1 MRIGIL
7 GTGALAEGL
16 GRGWAHAGHELVI
29 GGRSRAKA
37 DALAERLGG
46 AARAA
51 SPREVVT
58 GRDAVLLAV
67 LWAGVEDVLR
77 SVDAA
82 DGRLAGTP
90 LIDPTNAVEHGVG
103 VLLTE
108 HGRSAAGRIA
118 ELAPGA
124 HVVKALHLFPAEQWT
139 RPPTN
144 GVTGTDGVT
153 EGDSDGKQATTVA
166 ICGDDAAA
174 LRVTSELVRDVGGI
188 PAVLGPLDRARQL
201 EEVAGFVIGL
211 AFAGFDPA
219 SAVPHVPTRTIP
231 A

>member
-7 GTGALAEGL
+7 GTGALAGAL
-16 GRGWAHAGHELVI
+16 GAGWTRAGHEVVV

-37 DALAERLGG
+37 DALAGRLGG

-51 SPREVVT
+51 APRDVVT

-77 SVDAA
+77 EVGAA
-82 DGRLAGTP
+82 EGTLAGTP
-90 LIDPTNAVEHGVG
+90 LIDPTNAVQHGVG

-108 HGRSAAGRIA
+108 GGGSAAGRIA

-124 HVVKALHLFPAEQWT
+124 HVVKAFHLFPAERWT
-139 RPPTN
+139 QHPGREAEMDT
-144 GVTGTDGVT
+144 
-153 EGDSDGKQATTVA
+153 ATVA
-166 ICGDDAAA
+166 ICGDDATA
-174 LRVTSELVRDVGGI
+174 LRITGDLIRDVGGV

-201 EEVAGFVIGL
+201 EEAAGFVIGL
-211 AFAGFDPA
+211 AFGGFDPN
-219 SAVPHVPTRTIP
+219 SAIPRVPT

>member
-7 GTGALAEGL
+7 GTGALAAAL
-16 GRGWAHAGHELVI
+16 GTGWARAGHELVI

-46 AARAA
+46 TARAA
-51 SPREVVT
+51 TPREAAT

-67 LWAGVEDVLR
+67 LWTGVEDILR
-77 SVDAA
+77 DVEAA
-82 DGRLAGTP
+82 DGTLAGTP
-90 LIDPTNAVEHGVG
+90 LIDPTNAVSHGVG

-108 HGRSAAGRIA
+108 HGGSAAGRIA

-124 HVVKALHLFPAEQWT
+124 HVVKAFHLFPADQWT
-139 RPPTN
+139 RYPAGGGNSGP
-144 GVTGTDGVT
+144 
-153 EGDSDGKQATTVA
+153 AATVA
-166 ICGDDAAA
+166 ICGDDADA
-174 LRVTSELVRDVGGI
+174 LRITSDLIRDVGGI

-201 EEVAGFVIGL
+201 EDVAGFVIGL

-219 SAVPHVPTRTIP
+219 SAVPHVPTGTVST
-231 A
+231 

>member
-16 GRGWAHAGHELVI
+16 GRGWARAGHELVV
-29 GGRSRAKA
+29 GGRSRARA
-37 DALAERLGG
+37 DALAGRLGG
-46 AARAA
+46 SARAA
-51 SPREVVT
+51 TPREAVT

-67 LWAGVEDVLR
+67 LWSGVEDVLR
-77 SVDAA
+77 SADAA
-82 DGRLAGTP
+82 SGRLAGTP

-108 HGRSAAGRIA
+108 RGSSGAGRIA

-124 HVVKALHLFPAEQWT
+124 HVVKAFHLFPAERWT
-139 RPPTN
+139 HPPASAGGDGDN
-144 GVTGTDGVT
+144 G
-153 EGDSDGKQATTVA
+153 SDGRQATTVA

-174 LRVTSELVRDVGGI
+174 LRVTSELVRDVGGV